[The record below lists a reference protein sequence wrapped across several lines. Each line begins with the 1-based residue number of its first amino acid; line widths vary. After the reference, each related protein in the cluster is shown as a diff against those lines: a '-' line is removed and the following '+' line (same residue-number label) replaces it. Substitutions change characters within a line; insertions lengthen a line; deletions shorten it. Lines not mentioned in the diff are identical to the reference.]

1 MTTSNTASAV
11 IDNISSSRFEL
22 EEAGHIAFA
31 DYFHRNGVLV
41 IPHVEAPTALRGT
54 GAAGRLM
61 DGVLKIVRGRGEK
74 VVPTCSYAAAYM
86 RQHPEHQDLLA

>member
-1 MTTSNTASAV
+1 MNEVKAV
-11 IDNISSSRFEL
+11 IDNTSRSRFEL

-31 DYFHRNGVLV
+31 DYQHRNGVLV
-41 IPHVEAPTALRGT
+41 IPHVEAPIALRGT

-61 DGVLKIVRGRGEK
+61 EGVLKIVRDRGEK

-86 RQHPEHQDLLA
+86 HQHREHHEIGRAHV